1 MKDDCEFIN
10 GMAECFWA
18 SAWADHCEE
27 AGCYNLSG
35 CEITQHMPEVPELAY
50 RLAHRVAG
58 RIEVRAKYG
67 LASLFAL
74 ACKADGLP
82 EPTHE
87 DYHSELANRFGWCL
101 AYAAM
106 GSGVAWEDDH
116 AGFAELDVDLYGT
129 EGCGEVSMDLQ
140 CYAADECEHCEEDH
154 DDGGLSDEQERAHE
168 RKQMGIT

>member
-27 AGCYNLSG
+27 RGCYDLSG
-35 CEITQHMPEVPELAY
+35 CEVTEHMPEIPELAY

-58 RIEVRAKYG
+58 RIEVRAKHG
-67 LASLFAL
+67 LASLLFL

-82 EPTHE
+82 EPKHE
-87 DYHSELANRFGWCL
+87 DYHGPLANRFGWCL
-101 AYAAM
+101 AYKAM
-106 GSGVAWEDDH
+106 GAGVSWFDDH
-116 AGFAELDVDLYGT
+116 ESFPELADVELYGT
-129 EGCGEVSMDLQ
+129 EGCGEVACDLQ
-140 CYAADECEHCEEDH
+140 GYADDECEHCA
-154 DDGGLSDEQERAHE
+154 DGGESDEWLRAQE